1 MGVSGVGHHA
11 GVSTDLDAVFARL
24 SPADRAALTGG
35 ADLWRT
41 VGLPDAGVPV
51 LKVTDGPSGARGD
64 MTSGTTSTGFPCGAA
79 LGATWD
85 TALLELVGSALAEET
100 RAKGA
105 HVLLGP
111 TVNLH
116 RHPLAGRSFECYSE
130 DPELTARLAVA
141 FIGGL
146 QDGGIGACIKH
157 YVANDQEHERM
168 SISSELDEVTLRE
181 LYLRPFEAVV
191 AEVDPW
197 TIMAAY
203 NRIGGEFATEHHRLQ
218 VEVLK
223 QEWGWPGA
231 IISDW
236 YATHDTVGAANGGLD
251 LEMPGPAQFLG
262 PHLAEAVARGEVDQE
277 VVDEASRRMLHLL
290 ERAGRFADPA
300 SELEPERSEQ
310 TPERDA
316 LARRAVGASV
326 TLLRNE
332 AVSTGSNGDGATV
345 LPLAKDLTSLA
356 VIGPGADPGWDQG
369 GGSAQVSS
377 HQLSNPLTG
386 LRAALPDTDVRWIR
400 GAALGRFA
408 PPIHH
413 DLLEDGAWR
422 VRFWSPSD
430 DQGDPLYETR
440 WRDLRWSFL
449 GRKVPG
455 LKNPTRVRAEF
466 DAVMTPDQSGPWTFF
481 LTAAGTASVEVDG
494 ERVLFHEPQGPEF
507 QIFPQ
512 GLEGETV
519 EVELTAG
526 TPVTLRVVLDVHTKG
541 VIPHVYAGAQPPDP
555 SIEWEAAAA
564 LAAEADAAV
573 VVVGTGLEFETE
585 GEDRPDL
592 VLPGDQDAFV
602 ERVLD
607 AQPNTV
613 VVVTTGAPVLLP
625 WLDRAAAV
633 VWAPFGGQEAGNGL
647 ADVLTGVVD
656 PGGRLPTSWVH
667 QQADVASDSFFPGA
681 DGHVTYGEGLLVGQ
695 RGLDA
700 AGTEALLPFGHGGS
714 YTTFD
719 WGTPVVQDVLAG
731 ESVWVTVPVTNTG
744 ERVGQEV
751 VQVYVGPPGGETGR
765 PIRQLA
771 GFAKATIPAG
781 ETVDVSVEL
790 KPRTL
795 ALWDEGSVAWRV
807 PAGTRTLSIARS
819 AAAIECTV
827 DVEVPPSL
835 LATPQP

>member
-1 MGVSGVGHHA
+1 
-11 GVSTDLDAVFARL
+11 VSTDLDAVFARL

-35 ADLWRT
+35 ADQWRT

-64 MTSGTTSTGFPCGAA
+64 MTSGATSTGFPCGAA

-85 TALLELVGSALAEET
+85 TELLELVGAALAEET

-105 HVLLGP
+105 QVLLGP

-168 SISSELDEVTLRE
+168 SISSEVDEVTLRE

-197 TIMAAY
+197 TVMAAY
-203 NRIGGEFATEHHRLQ
+203 NRIEGTFATEHHRLQ
-218 VEVLK
+218 VDVLK

-251 LEMPGPAQFLG
+251 LEMPGPAQHLG
-262 PHLAEAVARGEVDQE
+262 THLTEAVERGDVDQA
-277 VVDEASRRMLHLL
+277 VVDEAARRMLFLL
-290 ERAGRFADPA
+290 ERAGRFDDP
-300 SELEPERSEQ
+300 ELTAERAEQ

-316 LARRAVGASV
+316 LARRAVGSSV
-326 TLLRNE
+326 TLMRN
-332 AVSTGSNGDGATV
+332 VPVGTGTNGDRSTV

-369 GGSAQVSS
+369 GGSAQVAS
-377 HQLSNPLTG
+377 HHLSNPLSG
-386 LRAALPDTDVRWIR
+386 LRGALPDTDVRWAR

-408 PPIHH
+408 PPIHP
-413 DLLEDGAWR
+413 DLLEDGSWR
-422 VRFWSPSD
+422 ARFWSPSD
-430 DQGDPLYETR
+430 DQGEPVHEAR
-440 WRDLRWSFL
+440 WRDVRWSFL
-449 GRKVPG
+449 GRKIPG
-455 LKNPTRVRAEF
+455 LKRANHVRAEF
-466 DAVMTPDQSGPWTFF
+466 DAVLTPHQSGPWTFF
-481 LTAAGTASVEVDG
+481 LTCAGTARFEVDG
-494 ERVLFHEPQGPEF
+494 EVVLRHDEQGPEF

-512 GLEGETV
+512 GLETQTV
-519 EVELTAG
+519 EVSLEAG
-526 TPVTLRVVLDVHTKG
+526 TPVALHVELDVHEKRM
-541 VIPHVYAGAQPPDP
+541 VPHVYAGAQPPEPAD
-555 SIEWEAAAA
+555 EWVEAAA
-564 LAAEADAAV
+564 LAAESDAAV

-592 VLPGDQDAFV
+592 VLPGNQDAFV

-667 QQADVASDSFFPGA
+667 QQSDISSDPFFPGA

-700 AGTEALLPFGHGGS
+700 ARTEALLPFGHGGS
-714 YTTFD
+714 YTTFE
-719 WGTPVVQDVLAG
+719 WGEPNVGAVQAG
-731 ESVWVTVPVTNTG
+731 ESVWLTVPITNTG
-744 ERVGQEV
+744 ARGGDEV
-751 VQVYVGPPGGETGR
+751 VQVYVGPPAGEIGR
-765 PIRQLA
+765 PLRQLA
-771 GFAKATIPAG
+771 GFTKAIVPAG

-795 ALWDEGSVAWRV
+795 AMWDEDAVAWRV
-807 PAGTRTLSIARS
+807 PAGTRTLTVARS
-819 AAAIECTV
+819 AFAIEATV
-827 DVEVPPSL
+827 DVEVPASL

>member
-1 MGVSGVGHHA
+1 MGDSGWGTIA
-11 GVSTDLDAVFARL
+11 GVTTDLDALLTSL
-24 SPADRAALTGG
+24 SPADRAALTAG

-64 MTSGTTSTGFPCGAA
+64 MTSGATSTGFPCGAA

-85 TALLELVGSALAEET
+85 VGLLDEVGAALAAET

-105 HVLLGP
+105 QVLLGP

-146 QDGGIGACIKH
+146 QDAGVGACIKH

-168 SISSELDEVTLRE
+168 TISSEVDEVTLRE
-181 LYLRPFEAVV
+181 LYLRPFEATV

-197 TIMAAY
+197 TVMAAY
-203 NRIGGEFATEHHRLQ
+203 NRIGGTFATEHHRLQ
-218 VEVLK
+218 VQVLK

-236 YATHDTVGAANGGLD
+236 YATHDTVGAAVGGLD
-251 LEMPGPAQFLG
+251 LEMPGPAQALG
-262 PHLAEAVARGEVDQE
+262 SHLAEAVERGEVDQD
-277 VVDEASRRMLHLL
+277 VVDEAARRMLFLL
-290 ERAGRFADPA
+290 ARAGRFEDPSLPA
-300 SELEPERSEQ
+300 ERAELDA
-310 TPERDA
+310 ERDA
-316 LARRAVGASV
+316 LARRAVAASV

-332 AVSTGSNGDGATV
+332 SGDEPGGAPV
-345 LPLAKDLTSLA
+345 LPLAGDLSTVA

-369 GGSAQVSS
+369 GGSAQVASHHLSS
-377 HQLSNPLTG
+377 PLSG
-386 LRAALPDTDVRWIR
+386 LRDALPDTDVRWVR

-408 PPIHH
+408 PPIHP
-413 DLLEDGAWR
+413 DLLEEGTWR
-422 VRFWSPSD
+422 ARFWSPSD
-430 DQGDPLYETR
+430 AQGEPLHEAR
-440 WRDLRWSFL
+440 WRDVRWSFL
-449 GRKVPG
+449 GRKIPN
-455 LKNPTRVRAEF
+455 LSRPNHVRAEF
-466 DAVMTPDQSGPWTFF
+466 DAVLTPDQSGSWTFF
-481 LTAAGTASVEVDG
+481 LTCAGTARFEVDG
-494 ERVLFHEPQGPEF
+494 EVVLRHDEQGPEF

-512 GLEGETV
+512 GLETQTT
-519 EVELTAG
+519 EVVLEAG
-526 TPVTLRVVLDVHTKG
+526 RSVRLHVVLDVHEQG
-541 VIPHVYAGAQPPDP
+541 MVPHVYAGAQPPDP
-555 SIEWEAAAA
+555 AAEWDDAAT
-564 LAAEADAAV
+564 LAAECDAAV

-592 VLPGDQDAFV
+592 VLPGAQDAFV

-625 WLDRAAAV
+625 WYQRARAV

-647 ADVLTGVVD
+647 ADVLTGAAD
-656 PGGRLPTSWVH
+656 PGGRLPTTWVH
-667 QQADVASDSFFPGA
+667 HQADVPADASFPGA
-681 DGHVTYGEGLLVGQ
+681 DGKVVYEEGLLIGQ

-700 AGTEALLPFGHGGS
+700 VGTAALFPFGHGGS
-714 YTTFD
+714 YTTFE
-719 WGTPVVQDVLAG
+719 WGAPTVQDVLAG

-744 ERVGQEV
+744 ERDGSEV
-751 VQVYVGPPGGETGR
+751 VQVYVGPPAGETGR

-771 GFAKATIPAG
+771 GFAKATVPTGA
-781 ETVDVSVEL
+781 TVDVSVEL

-795 ALWDEGSVAWRV
+795 AMWDEDAVAWRV
-807 PAGTRTLSIARS
+807 PAGARTLSVARS
-819 AAAIECTV
+819 AADVEATV
-827 DVEVPPSL
+827 DVEVPASL